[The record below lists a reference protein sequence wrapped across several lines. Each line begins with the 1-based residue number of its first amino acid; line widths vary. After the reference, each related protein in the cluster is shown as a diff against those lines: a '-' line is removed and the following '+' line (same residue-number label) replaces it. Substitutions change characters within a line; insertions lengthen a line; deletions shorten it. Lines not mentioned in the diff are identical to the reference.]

1 MATLSYLKF
10 HPLSPFSSLI
20 ITTLL
25 SNSKVLLEVGML
37 EFLELL
43 LVHLGLLVVLVDNTL
58 EDLKTVLHIIHRLG
72 EERGEVVVLHLT
84 ENAIVS
90 SDLQLGALNFKLKF
104 LDFFLKL
111 SKFEVNDGS
120 FTEVDRPLDE
130 GRVWR

>member
-1 MATLSYLKF
+1 
-10 HPLSPFSSLI
+10 
-20 ITTLL
+20 
-25 SNSKVLLEVGML
+25 ML
-37 EFLELL
+37 ELLELL
-43 LVHLGLLVVLVDNTL
+43 LVHLGLLVVCVDNTL

-120 FTEVDRPLDE
+120 LTEVDRPFDE